1 MYASMRACFASQ
13 DPSELFPG
21 TFPGD
26 SYVGGTGNE
35 RCSSRNRGPTSIQR
49 SDSQAA
55 HGRTTSGSGHVVGR
69 SFEPLADGVAG
80 KANTPALAGRGV
92 GLRYHEDRF
101 GLFAQLNS
109 DSAIPGGWRQRLTRR
124 SRSFF
129 GRGSHDPARS
139 ATAGR
144 PTPRTGCTPRYS
156 CLFARPG
163 PPSVPTTRS
172 SHPRPKRARGVLNK
186 SDGNKI
192 ISTSRHPRGRSR
204 FALKRSS
211 EVPESGEA
219 SSSPPCRGAE
229 EA

>member
-26 SYVGGTGNE
+26 SDVGGTGNE

-129 GRGSHDPARS
+129 GAGLTTPPEVRPQVAQPQELGAPRDTLVCSRGQVHHPCPQLD
-139 ATAGR
+139 
-144 PTPRTGCTPRYS
+144 PRTQD
-156 CLFARPG
+156 
-163 PPSVPTTRS
+163 PS
-172 SHPRPKRARGVLNK
+172 
-186 SDGNKI
+186 
-192 ISTSRHPRGRSR
+192 
-204 FALKRSS
+204 
-211 EVPESGEA
+211 EPEGS
-219 SSSPPCRGAE
+219 
-229 EA
+229 